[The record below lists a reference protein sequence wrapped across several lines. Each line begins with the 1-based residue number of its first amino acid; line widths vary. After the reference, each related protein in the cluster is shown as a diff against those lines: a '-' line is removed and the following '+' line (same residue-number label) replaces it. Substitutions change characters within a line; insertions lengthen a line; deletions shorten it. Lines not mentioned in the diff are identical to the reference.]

1 MWILLVCSPAVLL
14 GALVEYKFW
23 LNYGELFYDYSGNSH
38 YGRNGPSEYDT
49 TKNVYYTDRGAYFN
63 SQSVI
68 YAIGYTYYPNPST
81 VLIWM
86 NANTGDGRVY
96 SRWDPNFC
104 ILVSKTS
111 GKIEITKNDNGAIS
125 QVFSSSASWASSK
138 K

>member
-1 MWILLVCSPAVLL
+1 MLLLVICSPTILLA
-14 GALVEYKFW
+14 ALVEYKFW
-23 LNYGELFYDYSGNSH
+23 FNYGELFYDYSGNSH

-68 YAIGYTYYPNPST
+68 YSIGYNYYPNPNT

-86 NANTGDGRVY
+86 NANTNDGRVY

-104 ILVSKTS
+104 ILVRKIS
-111 GKIEITKNDNGAIS
+111 GKIDFLYNDNGSVIQLIGS
-125 QVFSSSASWASSK
+125 VGSWASSK
-138 K
+138 R